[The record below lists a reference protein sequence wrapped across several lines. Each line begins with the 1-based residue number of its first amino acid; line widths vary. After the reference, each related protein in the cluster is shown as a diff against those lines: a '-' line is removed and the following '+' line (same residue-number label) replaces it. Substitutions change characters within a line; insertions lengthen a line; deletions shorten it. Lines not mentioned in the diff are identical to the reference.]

1 MKTFKVKITEVYTRE
16 IEVRAENGYDAYD
29 KVDTMINDGEIDLPC
44 DGGNYGYKRELEVN
58 ETKKES
64 NVSKSITVTKE
75 QLKERLENGEHLED
89 IVQFTDGQECLIYKG
104 DFEVSDNIIYIPDI
118 WLNELNVDSKAT
130 EEDIEDI
137 IHNCYTG
144 KDFMEECHDI
154 ESVAETL
161 FNIVDWQHPDIQD
174 VLDGYT
180 EDDDEEFKKEY
191 GVSIKEFLN

>member
-1 MKTFKVKITEVYTRE
+1 MKTFKVKITEAYTRE

-44 DGGNYGYKRELEVN
+44 DGGNYGYKRELEVK
-58 ETKKES
+58 ETKKE
-64 NVSKSITVTKE
+64 NNISKNITVTKE
-75 QLKERLENGEHLED
+75 QLKERLKNREHLED
-89 IVQFTDGQECLIYKG
+89 IFEFSDGQECLIYKG

-154 ESVAETL
+154 ESVAEGL

-180 EDDDEEFKKEY
+180 EEDDEEFKKEY
-191 GVSIKEFLN
+191 GVSIMEFLN

>member
-1 MKTFKVKITEVYTRE
+1 MKTFKVKITEAYTRE

-44 DGGNYGYKRELEVN
+44 DGGNYGYKRELEVK

-64 NVSKSITVTKE
+64 NISKNITVTKE
-75 QLKERLENGEHLED
+75 QLKERLKNGEHLED
-89 IVQFTDGQECLIYKG
+89 IFEFTDGQECLIYKG
-104 DFEVSDNIIYIPDI
+104 NFEVSDNIIYIPDI
-118 WLNELNVDSKAT
+118 WLNELNVDSRAT

-174 VLDGYT
+174 VLDGYI

-191 GVSIKEFLN
+191 GVSIMEFL